1 MKLNINTNSI
11 KEVLVNFLIPLIAL
25 AVSGMLGIFVIIPS
39 VKGLP
44 LLKEDIAQKAALEDQ
59 LSKKVDNLSK
69 LVNFKQVVDENVALV
84 SNALVSEAL
93 VPQLLTQIDLIAQEA
108 GLKVDKLSYSFS
120 DPAKTTAPVAAGAP
134 VPPPALYSSVV
145 VNLGAVGSYNQL
157 GAFLEN
163 LESAARLVDVS
174 TFRYT
179 MNEDKESSALQITVI
194 LQSPYLFVDSSAVT
208 DDPVTLD
215 ISSKSFVDLVNKVK
229 ALKLYEVSV
238 TKDFGD
244 KVTESSESTS
254 SL

>member
-120 DPAKTTAPVAAGAP
+120 DPAKTTAP
-134 VPPPALYSSVV
+134 PPALYSSVV